1 VESQPG
7 HLPVMVAE
15 VIEHLRPRPGL
26 TLVDGTAGGGGH
38 AGAILDH
45 IRPGG
50 RLILLDR
57 DREACERLIARFGRA
72 GDVRYFHANV
82 ADIDQVLAE
91 AGLDRID
98 GVLLDL
104 GLSSLQLADADRGFS
119 FERPGRLDM
128 RYDRSRGRTAEEI
141 VNRWRADRLA
151 WIMREYGDQPF
162 ARRIVRAIVEAR
174 RRQPIRRTDELARI
188 IEGAVPAGWRRRQKI
203 HPATRSFMAL
213 RIAVNSEFASLKVFF
228 DNIFRR
234 LNPGG
239 RVVVIAFH
247 SGEDRIVKARFRQ
260 AAARG
265 LVRLVTAKPIT
276 PTPEEV
282 ARNPRSRSAK
292 MRVAE
297 RLPTPG

>member
-1 VESQPG
+1 
-7 HLPVMVAE
+7 MVAE

>member
-1 VESQPG
+1 MESQPG

-26 TLVDGTAGGGGH
+26 ALVDGTAGGGGH

-82 ADIDQVLAE
+82 ADIDHVLAE

-151 WIMREYGDQPF
+151 SILREYGDQPF
-162 ARRIVRAIVEAR
+162 ARRIARAIVEAR

-188 IEGAVPAGWRRRQKI
+188 VEGAVPAGWRRRQKI

-213 RIAVNSEFASLKVFF
+213 RIATNSEFTSLKVFF
-228 DNIFRR
+228 DKIFRR

>member
-1 VESQPG
+1 MESQPG